1 MMKCFSLSFLFGTV
15 KSFQFTSVIKSQIFS
30 KWSFTVCAAHYYKR
44 IRTVSVFCQQPDEE
58 VDEWCA
64 ALLTL
69 TDKLTESPADRQ
81 RLLQVSAAN
90 VRYNVKTSIHV
101 IFKMQLYFEILSTSV
116 SAFAS
121 KLTSFLNIET
131 GYLEEVRKYFEF

>member
-1 MMKCFSLSFLFGTV
+1 MKCFSLSFLFGTF
-15 KSFQFTSVIKSQIFS
+15 KSVPVTSVIKSQIFS
-30 KWSFTVCAAHYYKR
+30 KGSFTVCAAHYYKR
-44 IRTVSVFCQQPDEE
+44 IRNVSVFCQQPDEE

-90 VRYNVKTSIHV
+90 VPYKVKTSIHV
-101 IFKMQLYFEILSTSV
+101 IFKTRLYFEILIARLCQRLRP
-116 SAFAS
+116 SAPPS
-121 KLTSFLNIET
+121 
-131 GYLEEVRKYFEF
+131 